1 MIATYKTHLIAKK
14 KLAQNIYLLE
24 FILNEGTLEFQAGQ
38 YLILFVPQK
47 NKEPIRRL
55 YSIATPPSYSDRFE
69 LLVELVPNGIA
80 STYFERLNTQEQIM
94 FQGPAGLFTM
104 RPNAFE
110 KLFLITGTGIAP
122 VRSMLYHNLPR
133 SSQKF
138 TLLWGLRYLKDVYF
152 FEEFKALTQK
162 YPHFQFKICL
172 SREENLDKILIIDQ
186 QYFALGHVDKACDEL
201 LRNWKLEIGNFDYYL
216 CGGRHVVEYLRQF
229 LQTKGVTND
238 RMMFEKF

>member
-14 KLAQNIYLLE
+14 TLVPNIFLFE
-24 FILNEGTLEFQAGQ
+24 FILNEGTLDFQAGQ
-38 YLILFVPQK
+38 YLILFVPQE
-47 NKEPIRRL
+47 NKEPARRL
-55 YSIATPPSYSDRFE
+55 YSIATPPSQSDRFE

-80 STYFERLNTQEQIM
+80 STYFERLTFQEQVM

-104 RPNAFE
+104 HPNVSE

-133 SSQKF
+133 SLQKF
-138 TLLWGLRYLKDVYF
+138 ILLWGLRYLKDVYF

-172 SREENLDKILIIDQ
+172 SREETLEKIPVIDQ
-186 QYFALGHVDKACDEL
+186 QYFTLGHVDNACNEL
-201 LRNWKLEIGNFDYYL
+201 MGNFDYYL
-216 CGGRHVVEYLRQF
+216 CGGRAVVESLRQY
-229 LQTKGVTND
+229 LLAKNISKEKIVL
-238 RMMFEKF
+238 EKF